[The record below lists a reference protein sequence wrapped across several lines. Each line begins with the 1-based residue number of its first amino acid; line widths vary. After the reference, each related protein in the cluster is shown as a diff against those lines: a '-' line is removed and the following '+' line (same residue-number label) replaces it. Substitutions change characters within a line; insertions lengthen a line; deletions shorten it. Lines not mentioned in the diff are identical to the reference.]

1 MKKFNVYVLAVTMM
15 AGTFLTG
22 CNSVK
27 NANNTQKGAVVGAT
41 AGAVL
46 GGVLGNNVGNKSNS
60 ALGAVLGGVIG
71 GTAGAVIGKN
81 MDKQAQEIQTALPGA
96 QVERVGE
103 GIKVILN
110 ENTVNFA
117 FDSSELTSTAQSNL
131 DKIVRVFKQ
140 NPKTHIMIYGYT
152 DSVGR
157 DEYNMKLSRS
167 RANSV
172 KAYLVSKGIG
182 TRRIT
187 AQGMG
192 EADPIA
198 TNDTDAGRAQ
208 NRRVEFGIVANE
220 DMIEDARKEAARY

>member
-1 MKKFNVYVLAVTMM
+1 MKKWNVYLLTTAMLAGAV
-15 AGTFLTG
+15 FTG
-22 CNSVK
+22 CNTVR
-27 NANNTQKGAVVGAT
+27 NANNTQKGAAAGAA

-46 GGVLGNNVGNKSNS
+46 GGVLGNNVGSKNNS

-81 MDKQAQEIQTALPGA
+81 MDKQAQEIEDVLPGA
-96 QVERVGE
+96 KVERVGE

-110 ENTVNFA
+110 ENTVNFG
-117 FDSSELTSTAQSNL
+117 FDSAELSSTAKSNL
-131 DKIVRVFKQ
+131 DKIVKVFKEH
-140 NPKTHIMIYGYT
+140 PRTHIYVYGYT

-157 DEYNMKLSRS
+157 DEYNMKLSRT

-182 TRRIT
+182 TRRVT

-198 TNDTDAGRAQ
+198 TNETDAGRAL

-220 DMIEDARKEAARY
+220 DMIDDARREAARY